1 MMPADRSK
9 YHWPGVPSNSNAFST
24 CPGSLPTLAGP
35 TRFAVRLTLGNMTRL
50 VELSQQGCA
59 IVIVV
64 PWMLATGQRGS
75 VHEPRPNEPSDHSEF
90 QPVYTNS
97 LSLWFFPQ
105 AISEEWA
112 PNPV

>member
-50 VELSQQGCA
+50 VELSQQACA
-59 IVIVV
+59 IGIVV
-64 PWMLATGQRGS
+64 PSILATGHRGS
-75 VHEPRPNEPSDHSEF
+75 VHDPRQNEPSNHTEF
-90 QPVYTNS
+90 PPLYTDS
-97 LSLWFFPQ
+97 IQL
-105 AISEEWA
+105 
-112 PNPV
+112 